1 MFVDIVMPIAL
12 LAATLTSLFL
22 NQKTEKRLKD
32 TLQEREFRVKDTAA
46 LLVTMAAMIALVVLI
61 PSYALMILFLF
72 SYSLLLFMF
81 TYVFSNNRWY
91 FAVIP
96 PIIFI
101 LLYLFLGTS
110 LIFEPT
116 FIWNIYLVNIYGLLF
131 AVLITLYIG
140 NLFTWKTTAIF
151 AVALTG
157 LDIVLVLITG
167 TMVSAAN
174 KALSL
179 NLPVLVTL
187 PTFPPVFLNTG
198 GVSYHIFMRLGLG
211 DFFFTGL
218 LALQTWKR
226 YGRNLAIMAAAAMA
240 TSFFIWEAILL
251 NYRIPAFPGTV
262 MIILGWLPFIIYKSL
277 KQMRVSQKSLPTS
290 PAGENIPKP
299 GIA

>member
-32 TLQEREFRVKDTAA
+32 TLQEREFRVKDTVA

-61 PSYALMILFLF
+61 PSFALMILFLF
-72 SYSLLLFMF
+72 SYSMLLFIF

-96 PIIFI
+96 PIVFI
-101 LLYLFLGTS
+101 LLYVFLGTS
-110 LIFEPT
+110 LVFEPT
-116 FIWNIYLVNIYGLLF
+116 FIWSIYLVNIYGLLF

-187 PTFPPVFLNTG
+187 PTFPPVFLND
-198 GVSYHIFMRLGLG
+198 YHIFMRLGLG

-218 LALQTWKR
+218 LALQTLKR
-226 YGRNLAIMAAAAMA
+226 YGRNFAIMASVAMA

-262 MIILGWLPFIIYKSL
+262 MIIIGWLPFIIYKSL
-277 KQMRVSQKSLPTS
+277 KQMRVSQKSLSTS

>member
-32 TLQEREFRVKDTAA
+32 TLQEREFRVKDTVA

-61 PSYALMILFLF
+61 PSFALMILFLF
-72 SYSLLLFMF
+72 SYSMLLFIF

-96 PIIFI
+96 PIVFI
-101 LLYLFLGTS
+101 LLYVFLGTS
-110 LIFEPT
+110 LVFEPT
-116 FIWNIYLVNIYGLLF
+116 FIWSIYLVNIYGLLF

-187 PTFPPVFLNTG
+187 PTFPPVFLND
-198 GVSYHIFMRLGLG
+198 YHIFMRLGLG

-218 LALQTWKR
+218 LALQTLKR
-226 YGRNLAIMAAAAMA
+226 YGRNFAIMASVAMA

-262 MIILGWLPFIIYKSL
+262 MIIIGWLPFIIYKSL
-277 KQMRVSQKSLPTS
+277 KQMRVSQKSLSAS